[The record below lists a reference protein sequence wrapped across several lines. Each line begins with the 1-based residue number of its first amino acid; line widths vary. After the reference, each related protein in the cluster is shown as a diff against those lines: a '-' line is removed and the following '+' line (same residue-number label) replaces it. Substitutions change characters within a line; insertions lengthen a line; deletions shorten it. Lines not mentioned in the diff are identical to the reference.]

1 MPKFAANLSM
11 MSNDVPFLERF
22 AAAANAGLAGVEYR
36 FPYLDRRNGR
46 GDCPICG
53 NSLANTAAEQIRCL
67 SMAGVRNAM
76 SFGSRNDL
84 EFFTTLQPSVRLDTI
99 FPRKARHPR
108 TRANSL
114 CNLTNRFEMAGL
126 L

>member
-22 AAAANAGLAGVEYR
+22 VAAANAGLA
-36 FPYLDRRNGR
+36 
-46 GDCPICG
+46 
-53 NSLANTAAEQIRCL
+53 AAEQIRCL
-67 SMAGVRNAM
+67 SAAGVRNAM

-84 EFFTTLQPSVRLDTI
+84 ELFTTLQPSVRLDTI

-108 TRANSL
+108 TGSNSL
-114 CNLTNRFEMAGL
+114 CNPTNRFEMAGL